1 MKELR
6 WEEADRDDIVRT
18 QILILNGTCEDVD
31 GVKELSQLSDSSVTI
46 FILIGS
52 FL

>member
-6 WEEADRDDIVRT
+6 FEEAEWDDIVRT

-31 GVKELSQLSDSSVTI
+31 GAKELSQLSDFSVTI